1 MNSFYLNLYAISLY
15 KIVPYWPWRRLQYH
29 DGMTSW
35 IRMNLDPWYLPH
47 VRASCRSCS
56 PPCPYFTIRW
66 RRDANHV
73 CFFGDPIQVSPKS
86 RHVLSQVSSMP
97 LTGICDP
104 EVASNGRH
112 CHRGGIVD
120 RFMQSGEQT
129 NEQARARAQSM
140 TSLMVTTRIYV
151 WMVLRAGILR
161 RGCGIMSWWHHG
173 YTAFTIRITSFDCLQ
188 GSNLCTQSIKFYFY
202 PPNER
207 DKTCS

>member
-1 MNSFYLNLYAISLY
+1 MYELRVGVVLLHAHTSQSD
-15 KIVPYWPWRRLQYH
+15 
-29 DGMTSW
+29 DGEMPTTC
-35 IRMNLDPWYLPH
+35 
-47 VRASCRSCS
+47 V
-56 PPCPYFTIRW
+56 
-66 RRDANHV
+66 
-73 CFFGDPIQVSPKS
+73 FFCDPIQVSPKS

-151 WMVLRAGILR
+151 
-161 RGCGIMSWWHHG
+161 
-173 YTAFTIRITSFDCLQ
+173 
-188 GSNLCTQSIKFYFY
+188 
-202 PPNER
+202 
-207 DKTCS
+207 